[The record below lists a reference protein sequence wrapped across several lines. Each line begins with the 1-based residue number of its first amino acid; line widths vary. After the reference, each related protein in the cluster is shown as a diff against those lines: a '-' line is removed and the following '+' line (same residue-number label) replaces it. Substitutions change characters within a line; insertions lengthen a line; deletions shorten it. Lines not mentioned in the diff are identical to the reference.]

1 MYGKAGGVAGA
12 PNEEEAREGTCCC
25 CSRTG
30 LGWREDGT

>member
-25 CSRTG
+25 SRTG